1 MIIELYERAE
11 KLVLTEKQKQALD
24 LLKCIQTYRVY
35 PSISQLLKSKTKLVH
50 QLNDI
55 YKLWKRFDKMS
66 QEELSQLAMDLIDE
80 IC

>member
-1 MIIELYERAE
+1 MIVELYERAE

-35 PSISQLLKSKTKLVH
+35 PSISQLLKSKTQLVY
-50 QLNDI
+50 QLDDV

-66 QEELSQLAMDLIDE
+66 REELSQLAMDLINE